1 MFRGHKFRE
10 YDTFTEI
17 TWNIKSRKK
26 FFIGLDLSSKPGQST
41 ALIFFE
47 DRIV

>member
-1 MFRGHKFRE
+1 MIHLQKNNEKKKITSLISMFRGHKFRE

-26 FFIGLDLSSKPGQST
+26 FFIGTS
-41 ALIFFE
+41 
-47 DRIV
+47 